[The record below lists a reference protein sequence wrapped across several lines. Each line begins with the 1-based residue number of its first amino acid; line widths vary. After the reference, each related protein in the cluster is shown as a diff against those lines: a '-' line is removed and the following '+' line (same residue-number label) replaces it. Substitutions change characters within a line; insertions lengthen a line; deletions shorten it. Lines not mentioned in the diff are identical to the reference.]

1 MHWNPR
7 TRSFQLLL
15 TLSLLLLAL
24 PATASL
30 GGDATSV
37 QTDASNMKAQL
48 RITQK
53 QSYAVHELQTAS
65 GVLVREYVSPA
76 GKVFGV
82 SWQGSALPDMH
93 QVLGTYYQRLATASP
108 SRRPQG
114 PITINEPGLVLQSS
128 GHMRAY
134 TGKAYIPQML
144 PEGVRPDAIQ

>member
-1 MHWNPR
+1 MNWISR
-7 TRSFQLLL
+7 TRSFQRLLS
-15 TLSLLLLAL
+15 LSLLALAL
-24 PATASL
+24 PAAASL

-37 QTDASNMKAQL
+37 QSDASNMRAQL
-48 RITQK
+48 RVTQR

-65 GVLVREYVSPA
+65 GVLVREYISPT

-82 SWQGSALPDMH
+82 SWQGSVLPDMR
-93 QVLGTYYQRLATASP
+93 QVLGAYYSRLTNASP
-108 SRRPQG
+108 NRRPQG